1 MLLNYNRVV
10 QTSSHAARRP
20 THAKILT
27 IVRVSNQVSN
37 PCRQATQSESAL
49 SVSEQPQA
57 EESNVPASAPSLARQ
72 EQPKEK
78 KGALKNGVLP
88 FGLKLSELNRKSAA
102 TKEQLRSR
110 MVLGEQEVSIDM

>member
-1 MLLNYNRVV
+1 MHLNSNSVV
-10 QTSSHAARRP
+10 RTSSLAARRP
-20 THAKILT
+20 AHAKILA
-27 IVRVSNQVSN
+27 IVRVSNHVSN
-37 PCRQATQSESAL
+37 PCRQATQEPAL
-49 SVSEQPQA
+49 SVSEQLQD